1 MKRVRKITPEGKL
14 IKMLM
19 AQNNL
24 TVREL
29 GRRVGKADAT
39 ICDVISG
46 KNRSR
51 KTLNMILD
59 ALKQD
64 GMAGVSEYRQL
75 LETFLGKT
83 DSGEDAEDN
92 EEQLLSPVRQEMND
106 QEGDSLVVIDR
117 YHSMGSLVLT
127 EGKS

>member
-1 MKRVRKITPEGKL
+1 MKRVRKVTPEGML

-29 GRRVGKADAT
+29 GLRVGKADAT

-59 ALKQD
+59 ALKKD
-64 GMAGVSEYRQL
+64 GMVDMSEYRQL
-75 LETFLGKT
+75 LETFLGET
-83 DSGEDAEDN
+83 DTGEHTEVSGDPIMP
-92 EEQLLSPVRQEMND
+92 SVGQEMND
-106 QEGDSLVVIDR
+106 QGSDSLVAI
-117 YHSMGSLVLT
+117 G
-127 EGKS
+127 